1 MTIILK
7 NFQLQEA
14 GDNVEASCEIVSDAF
29 PPRLSFLVPR
39 EHRDAID
46 IEEPNWAPMSLYW
59 QAMMMG
65 QDLVVEADLSPV
77 LLYRMRGD
85 LMALMRNYEPLLKPI
100 SIEAG
105 FSTPVLPDADR
116 DVMTGFS
123 GGVDSFATFR
133 LYTGSNVPPS
143 LRLTALAVF
152 QVGALG
158 PTSESDRLLPPAA
171 EHARKH
177 AERNGLRLYSL
188 SANMDEVYAPAKA
201 FGPIDFRRTVGLRNA
216 AAALLLQNG
225 VRTYLPSGSVGYDG
239 ATYGPYSC
247 TENLDPALQPL
258 LATEKLGVHAAGAGM
273 TRTQKQMLLLDD
285 PQAQISLNVCVK
297 GHTRKRGP
305 ESKLNCSIC
314 WKCIQTLLILD
325 THDRLD
331 AFREVFDIDLYLRER
346 RSLLSMLVNFAHTEA
361 HLGMM
366 KQLDGMRKAGFDVPQ
381 PRSRLHNNIRKAA
394 RRMIKPER

>member
-7 NFQLQEA
+7 NFRLQEA
-14 GDNVEASCEIVSDAF
+14 SENVEVSCEIVSDDF
-29 PPRLSFLVPR
+29 PSKLSFFVPR
-39 EHRDAID
+39 EHAGAID
-46 IEEPNWAPMSLYW
+46 IDEPNWAPMSLYW

-100 SIEAG
+100 RIEAG
-105 FSTPVLPDADR
+105 FSTPALPATDR

-123 GGVDSFATFR
+123 GGVDSFATFL
-133 LYTGSNVPPS
+133 LYTDSNVPPS

-158 PTSESDRLLPPAA
+158 PTGESKMLLPPAV

-177 AERNGLRLYSL
+177 ADRNGLRLYSL
-188 SANMDEVYAPAKA
+188 WANMDEVYEPAKA

-258 LATEKLGVHAAGAGM
+258 LATEKLGVHAAGAGL
-273 TRTQKQMLLLDD
+273 TRTQKQTLLLDD
-285 PQAQISLNVCVK
+285 PQAQMSLNVCLK
-297 GHTRKRGP
+297 GVAGQKSSS
-305 ESKLNCSIC
+305 SKLNCSTC
-314 WKCIQTLLILD
+314 WKCIQTLLVLE

-331 AFREVFDIDLYLRER
+331 AFREVFDVDLYLRER
-346 RSLLSMLVNFAHTEA
+346 RRLLSLLVDFAHTEA

-366 KQLDGMRKAGFDVPQ
+366 KQLDGMREAGFDVPQ
-381 PRSRLHNNIRKAA
+381 PRGRLHKNIRNAA